1 MDDVAVRLA
10 RLKRE
15 AKKEW
20 KRKWRKRIRQA
31 APATAAEWRA
41 LAVEALRALL
51 KIALIIALPFALLVR
66 GSVFFYEHGTTS
78 VWLALLTAAILTGG
92 VVTAY
97 AVWLARKFT
106 SRGGRGGRALVIPL
120 AKWVALPLVVFYCA
134 YSLVYVASVHAKSP
148 PVRAYYGSLHPLLRL
163 ALSTLIL
170 IDRDMLITDS
180 GRLPEDYGR
189 MGLPTNTR
197 TRHYKQTDG
206 WIHAVDL
213 RTTGRGV
220 IKNRGVQFYFWLMG
234 FDTRRHVGTA
244 DHLHVE
250 LN

>member
-41 LAVEALRALL
+41 LAGEAVRALL
-51 KIALIIALPFALLVR
+51 KIALIIALPFAVLVR

-78 VWLALLTAAILTGG
+78 
-92 VVTAY
+92 
-97 AVWLARKFT
+97 VWLARKFT

-120 AKWVALPLVVFYCA
+120 AKWVALPLVVFYCG

-197 TRHYKQTDG
+197 TRH
-206 WIHAVDL
+206 L
-213 RTTGRGV
+213 
-220 IKNRGVQFYFWLMG
+220 
-234 FDTRRHVGTA
+234 
-244 DHLHVE
+244 
-250 LN
+250 